1 MGNLTR
7 FCVVGSRVMNNYY
20 IVYTYLKQYIPK
32 DAIIVTGGAKGVDM
46 LAEVYAE
53 MNGHPCEVYE
63 AQWDR
68 FGKEAGM
75 IRNIEMI
82 RNSDHVIA
90 FWDGSSPGTKQM
102 IEESRKRNRNVVVVD
117 VSEEDVI
124 KPHPGRVVHVNKEE
138 FDIYIGRPYH
148 SYVGTLGNPFKI
160 DANHDRYKVIAMFTD
175 YLLKNVEMMREV
187 VKLKDQKSSIDGGP
201 VKLGCWCA
209 DGTEN
214 GPLCHGDMIC
224 WLLDHAYGEI
234 KSLAHLDSE
243 SSDPCRKCECPEK
256 PKTCTLTQEQI
267 LSKWSEN
274 GESVQVYTPLGLS
287 LAKGY
292 KTIVQDDWKRWYL
305 EVTDFD
311 IIRNHIHMSLSEY
324 DKVDQDP
331 PRVYFKSND
340 RTKTIVI
347 QQLTEFDG
355 SPFKKGCWYIKIDPE
370 LNKG

>member
-1 MGNLTR
+1 MSNLTR
-7 FCVVGSRVMNNYY
+7 FCVIGSRSMNNYY

-32 DAIIVTGGAKGVDM
+32 NAIIVSGGAKGVDM

-68 FGKEAGM
+68 FGREAGM

-90 FWDGSSPGTKQM
+90 FWDGKSPGTQHM
-102 IEESRKRNRNVVVVD
+102 IAESRKRGRNVVVVD
-117 VSEEDVI
+117 VTEEDTV

-138 FDIYIGRPYH
+138 FDIYIGRPYK

-175 YLLKNVEMMREV
+175 YLLKNVEMLREV
-187 VKLKDQKSSIDGGP
+187 VKLKDMKSRIDGGP

-209 DGTEN
+209 EGTDN

-234 KSLAHLDSE
+234 KSLAHIEPNPQDHSIIQ
-243 SSDPCRKCECPEK
+243 DVPT
-256 PKTCTLTQEQI
+256 KTKTSTLQQEEI
-267 LSKWSEN
+267 LSKWLES
-274 GESVQVYTPLGLS
+274 GESTLVSTPLGLS

-292 KTIVQDDWKRWYL
+292 RTIIQDEWKRWYL
-305 EVTDFD
+305 EIPDFD

-331 PRVYFKSND
+331 PRLYFKSND
-340 RTKTIVI
+340 RTKTPVI
-347 QQLTEFDG
+347 QQLSEFDG
-355 SPFKKGCWYIKIDPE
+355 SPFKKGCWYIKIDSD
-370 LNKG
+370 LKKA